1 MLEFAAD
8 KRTKGRV
15 ERLIHKNR
23 LFLSFLLFFF
33 SFYREKAELSRI
45 ERRGRNARAPSSK
58 IFLDSRWKRPFRE
71 SRCEEKKTREMEP
84 MHRPVKTLSP
94 PSGICSTGYLAR
106 RLSSEMFVPRNELK
120 RKSLRIL
127 PPLFSVSVVEP
138 NPVRVPLRFMGTGG

>member
-23 LFLSFLLFFF
+23 LFLSFLFF

-71 SRCEEKKTREMEP
+71 SRCEKKKTREMEP

-94 PSGICSTGYLAR
+94 PSGIYSTGCLAR

-120 RKSLRIL
+120 RESLRIL

-138 NPVRVPLRFMGTGG
+138 NLVRVPLRFMGTGG

>member
-23 LFLSFLLFFF
+23 LFLSFLFFF

-94 PSGICSTGYLAR
+94 PSGICSTGCLAR

-120 RKSLRIL
+120 RESLRIL

>member
-23 LFLSFLLFFF
+23 LFLSFLFFF

-94 PSGICSTGYLAR
+94 PSGIYSTGCLAR

-120 RKSLRIL
+120 RESLRIL